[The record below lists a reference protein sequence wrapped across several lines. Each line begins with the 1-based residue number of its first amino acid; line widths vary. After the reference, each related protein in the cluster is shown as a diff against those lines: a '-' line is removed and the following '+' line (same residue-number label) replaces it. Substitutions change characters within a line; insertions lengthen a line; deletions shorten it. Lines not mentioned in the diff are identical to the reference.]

1 LYSNIRRPFISGT
14 DYMGTTSINSCHDG
28 RIRLVDIEISSDV
41 RVFKA
46 HENVRVWAVNPLNEQ
61 VFASSGD
68 EGYVKFWDIRSPY
81 IIGVL
86 GPHFGRVSQ
95 IAYMNNILF
104 STSSPNKN
112 KDDDSL
118 YSTYNLSHPSLYLG
132 YKKNLLNMIS
142 RKNNE

>member
-28 RIRLVDIEISSDV
+28 CIRVVDIEKSLDF
-41 RVFKA
+41 RVFRA
-46 HENVRVWAVNPLNEQ
+46 HEDVRVWAVNPLNEHL
-61 VFASSGD
+61 FASSGD

-95 IAYMNNILF
+95 IAYHDNILF
-104 STSSPNKN
+104 STSSPNDN
-112 KDDDSL
+112 TED
-118 YSTYNLSHPSLYLG
+118 NFF
-132 YKKNLLNMIS
+132 
-142 RKNNE
+142 RKNTI